1 MVISKEELGRIIGIL
16 KTATKVVKLIPF
28 AYALLYIISILSY
41 SMCSENISMWVDMIF
56 YVSPISIIFLL
67 ILSRTLKLCK
77 WHRLECVLPLMGF
90 CAILIN
96 DFIIEFGKYG
106 QLANYI
112 IVITTFILSLIN
124 AYFVFIKKITGDVI
138 FVG

>member
-41 SMCSENISMWVDMIF
+41 SMCSENVSIWVDMIF

-90 CAILIN
+90 CAVLIN

-112 IVITTFILSLIN
+112 IVITTFVLSLIN
-124 AYFVFIKKITGDVI
+124 VYFVFIKPSATRS
-138 FVG
+138 

>member
-41 SMCSENISMWVDMIF
+41 SICTENVSIWVDMIF

-90 CAILIN
+90 CAVIIN

-112 IVITTFILSLIN
+112 IVIATFILSLIN
-124 AYFVFIKKITGDVI
+124 AYFVFIKPSATRS
-138 FVG
+138 

>member
-1 MVISKEELGRIIGIL
+1 MVISKEELVRIIGIL
-16 KTATKVVKLIPF
+16 KTTTKVVKLIPF

-41 SMCSENISMWVDMIF
+41 SICTENVSIWVDMIF

-90 CAILIN
+90 CAVIIN

-112 IVITTFILSLIN
+112 IVIATFILSLIN
-124 AYFVFIKKITGDVI
+124 AYFVFIKPKN
-138 FVG
+138 

>member
-16 KTATKVVKLIPF
+16 RTATKVVKLIPF

-41 SMCSENISMWVDMIF
+41 SMCSENVSIWVDMIF
-56 YVSPISIIFLL
+56 YVSPLSIIFLL

-96 DFIIEFGKYG
+96 DLIIEFGKYG

-124 AYFVFIKKITGDVI
+124 AYFVFIKPKN
-138 FVG
+138 

>member
-1 MVISKEELGRIIGIL
+1 MVISKEELGRIISIL

-28 AYALLYIISILSY
+28 AYALLYVVSILSY
-41 SMCSENISMWVDMIF
+41 SICTENVSIWVDMIF

-90 CAILIN
+90 CAVLIN

-124 AYFVFIKKITGDVI
+124 AYFVFIKPRNFT
-138 FVG
+138 

>member
-124 AYFVFIKKITGDVI
+124 AYFVFIKPKN
-138 FVG
+138 

>member
-16 KTATKVVKLIPF
+16 RTATKVVKLIPF

-41 SMCSENISMWVDMIF
+41 SMCSENVSIWVDMIF
-56 YVSPISIIFLL
+56 YVSPLSIIFLL

-90 CAILIN
+90 CAVLIN

-124 AYFVFIKKITGDVI
+124 AYFVFIKPKN
-138 FVG
+138 

>member
-1 MVISKEELGRIIGIL
+1 MVISKEELSRIIGIL
-16 KTATKVVKLIPF
+16 RTVTKVVKLIPF

-41 SMCSENISMWVDMIF
+41 SMCSENVSIWADMIF
-56 YVSPISIIFLL
+56 YVSPLSIIFLL

-90 CAILIN
+90 CAVLIN

-124 AYFVFIKKITGDVI
+124 AYFVFIKPHNTH
-138 FVG
+138 

>member
-41 SMCSENISMWVDMIF
+41 SICTENVSIWVDMIF
-56 YVSPISIIFLL
+56 YVSPISIICLL

-90 CAILIN
+90 CAVIIN

-112 IVITTFILSLIN
+112 IVIATFTLSLIN
-124 AYFVFIKKITGDVI
+124 AYFVFIKPHNPH
-138 FVG
+138 

>member
-1 MVISKEELGRIIGIL
+1 MVISKEELSRIIGIL
-16 KTATKVVKLIPF
+16 RTVTKVVKLIPF

-41 SMCSENISMWVDMIF
+41 SMCSENVSIWIDMIF
-56 YVSPISIIFLL
+56 YVSPLSIIFLL

-90 CAILIN
+90 CAVLIN

-124 AYFVFIKKITGDVI
+124 AYFVFIKPKN
-138 FVG
+138 

>member
-1 MVISKEELGRIIGIL
+1 MVISKEELSRIIGIL
-16 KTATKVVKLIPF
+16 RTATKVVKLIPF

-41 SMCSENISMWVDMIF
+41 SMCSENISIWVDMVF
-56 YVSPISIIFLL
+56 YVSPLSIIFLL

-77 WHRLECVLPLMGF
+77 WHRLECGLPLMGF
-90 CAILIN
+90 CAVLIN

-124 AYFVFIKKITGDVI
+124 AYFVFIKPSATRS
-138 FVG
+138 

>member
-1 MVISKEELGRIIGIL
+1 MVISQEELSRIIGIL
-16 KTATKVVKLIPF
+16 RTVTKVVKLIPF

-41 SMCSENISMWVDMIF
+41 SMCSENVSIWVDMIF
-56 YVSPISIIFLL
+56 YVSPLSIIFLL
-67 ILSRTLKLCK
+67 ILARTLKLCK

-90 CAILIN
+90 CAVLIN

-124 AYFVFIKKITGDVI
+124 AYFVFIKPKN
-138 FVG
+138 

>member
-16 KTATKVVKLIPF
+16 RTATKVVKLIPF

-41 SMCSENISMWVDMIF
+41 SMCSENVSIWVDMIF

-90 CAILIN
+90 CAVLIN

-112 IVITTFILSLIN
+112 IVITTFVLSLIN
-124 AYFVFIKKITGDVI
+124 AYFVFIKPSATRS
-138 FVG
+138 

>member
-1 MVISKEELGRIIGIL
+1 MVISKEELGRIISIL

-28 AYALLYIISILSY
+28 AYALLYVVSILSY
-41 SMCSENISMWVDMIF
+41 SICTENVSIWVDMIF
-56 YVSPISIIFLL
+56 YISPISIIFLL

-90 CAILIN
+90 CAVLIN

-124 AYFVFIKKITGDVI
+124 AYFVFIKPRNFT
-138 FVG
+138 

>member
-1 MVISKEELGRIIGIL
+1 MVVDKEELGRVISIL
-16 KTATKVVKLIPF
+16 RNATLAVKLMPF
-28 AYALLYIISILSY
+28 AYAFLYIISILSY
-41 SMCSENISMWVDMIF
+41 SFCSESVLVWVDMTF
-56 YVSPISIIFLL
+56 YVSPIAIIFLL

-90 CAILIN
+90 GAVFIN

-124 AYFVFIKKITGDVI
+124 AYFVFRRPKPHNTH
-138 FVG
+138 

>member
-1 MVISKEELGRIIGIL
+1 MEISREELGRVIGIL
-16 KTATKVVKLIPF
+16 RNATEAVKFIPF
-28 AYALLYIISILSY
+28 AYALLYIVSILSY
-41 SMCSENISMWVDMIF
+41 SFCSESVLLWIDMTF

-77 WHRLECVLPLMGF
+77 WHRLECVLPMMGF
-90 CAILIN
+90 CAVFIN

-112 IVITTFILSLIN
+112 IVITTFILSLVN
-124 AYFVFIKKITGDVI
+124 AYFVFRKPKPHNPR
-138 FVG
+138 

>member
-16 KTATKVVKLIPF
+16 RTATKVVKLIPF

-41 SMCSENISMWVDMIF
+41 SMCSENVSIWIDMIF

-96 DFIIEFGKYG
+96 DLIIEFGKYG

-124 AYFVFIKKITGDVI
+124 AYFVFIKPSATRS
-138 FVG
+138 

>member
-16 KTATKVVKLIPF
+16 RTATKVVKLIPF

-41 SMCSENISMWVDMIF
+41 SMCPENVSIWIDMIF

-96 DFIIEFGKYG
+96 DLIIEFGKYG

-124 AYFVFIKKITGDVI
+124 AYFVFIKPKN
-138 FVG
+138 

>member
-1 MVISKEELGRIIGIL
+1 MVVSKEELGRIIGIL
-16 KTATKVVKLIPF
+16 RNVTLAVKLIPF

-41 SMCSENISMWVDMIF
+41 SFCSEKILLWVDMTF

-77 WHRLECVLPLMGF
+77 WHRMECMLPLMGF
-90 CAILIN
+90 GAIFIN
-96 DFIIEFGKYG
+96 DFIIEFDKHG

-124 AYFVFIKKITGDVI
+124 AYFVFIKPQNT
-138 FVG
+138 